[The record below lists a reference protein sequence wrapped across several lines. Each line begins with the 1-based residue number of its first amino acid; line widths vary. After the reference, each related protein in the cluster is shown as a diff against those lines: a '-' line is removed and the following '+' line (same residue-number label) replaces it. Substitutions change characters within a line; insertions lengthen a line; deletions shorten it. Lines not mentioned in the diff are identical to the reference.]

1 MGGLGTPLK
10 RHLLSRPPG
19 VDRSGRQS
27 YFSGDHPLPQTH
39 SSLHKPPMADQ
50 GSGGSRLP
58 LALPSASQGCSS
70 GGGGSSAGNSGHPP
84 PPRNLQGL
92 LQMAIT
98 AGSEEPDPPP
108 EPMSEERRQWL
119 QEAMSAAFR
128 GQREEVEQMKN
139 CLRVLTQP
147 TPSLAAEAELA
158 SDQQEREGALELLAD
173 LCENMDNAADFCQ
186 LSGMHLLVGR
196 YLEAGPAGLRWR
208 AAQLIGTCSQNV
220 AAIQEQVL
228 GLGALRKL
236 LRLLD
241 RDACDLVRVKALFA
255 ISCLVREQEAGLL
268 QFLRLD
274 GFSVLMRAMQQQVQ
288 KLKVKSAFLL
298 QNLLVGH
305 PEHKGTL
312 CSMGMVQQ
320 LVALIRTEHSPFHE
334 HVLGALCSL
343 VTDFP
348 QGVRECREPEL
359 GLEELL
365 RHRCQLLQQHEEYQE
380 ELEFCEKLLQTCFSS
395 PTDDSMD
402 R

>member
-1 MGGLGTPLK
+1 
-10 RHLLSRPPG
+10 
-19 VDRSGRQS
+19 
-27 YFSGDHPLPQTH
+27 
-39 SSLHKPPMADQ
+39 
-50 GSGGSRLP
+50 
-58 LALPSASQGCSS
+58 
-70 GGGGSSAGNSGHPP
+70 
-84 PPRNLQGL
+84 
-92 LQMAIT
+92 
-98 AGSEEPDPPP
+98 
-108 EPMSEERRQWL
+108 
-119 QEAMSAAFR
+119 MSAAFR

-139 CLRVLTQP
+139 CLRVLSQP

-241 RDACDLVRVKALFA
+241 RDTCDLVRVKALFA

-334 HVLGALCSL
+334 HVLGALCRYAGASEGARPGAGAP
-343 VTDFP
+343 TSRRTP
-348 QGVRECREPEL
+348 L
-359 GLEELL
+359 G
-365 RHRCQLLQQHEEYQE
+365 
-380 ELEFCEKLLQTCFSS
+380 SS
-395 PTDDSMD
+395 PTASSPLGFRTWEHSFLLTCGGLTRQPGRGGVSLTPLPPAPAAHGTYTLASGKDNRTEQRLEQVAAPACGVAAGQALCRASCVQISP
-402 R
+402 

>member
-1 MGGLGTPLK
+1 
-10 RHLLSRPPG
+10 
-19 VDRSGRQS
+19 
-27 YFSGDHPLPQTH
+27 
-39 SSLHKPPMADQ
+39 MADQ

-58 LALPSASQGCSS
+58 LALPPASQGCSS
-70 GGGGSSAGNSGHPP
+70 GSGGSSAGGSGNPP

-98 AGSEEPDPPP
+98 ASSEEPDPPP

-119 QEAMSAAFR
+119 QEAMSAACR
-128 GQREEVEQMKN
+128 GQRAEVEQMKN
-139 CLRVLTQP
+139 CLRVLSQP
-147 TPSLAAEAELA
+147 MPPSAREAELA

-241 RDACDLVRVKALFA
+241 RDPCDSVRVKALFA

-274 GFSVLMRAMQQQVQ
+274 GFSVLMRAMQQHVQ

-320 LVALIRTEHSPFHE
+320 LVALVRTEHSPFHE